1 MFETSPGHCVTS
13 KFILWWAIW
22 LNGCRPFNP
31 IVRVMSS
38 CAPSLGPAFTLA
50 EDNDRPMK
58 STSSARLWR
67 TSVVLMRAGISVALL
82 LAATACGDGD
92 ESERGA
98 SATPSPS
105 PTEAASHTTTDTAS
119 PPASAQTMSVP
130 IKAELLKRART
141 EGHVSVIVTLNIPY
155 RPEAELASPTEAG
168 AQRTAIA
175 AAQDEIVASVPGATV
190 TTRMTVLPQIV
201 FSVDEATLRQ
211 LATSPLVLA
220 IDENSLSAPTS

>member
-1 MFETSPGHCVTS
+1 
-13 KFILWWAIW
+13 
-22 LNGCRPFNP
+22 
-31 IVRVMSS
+31 MSS
-38 CAPSLGPAFTLA
+38 CAPSLGPAFALA
-50 EDNDRPMK
+50 EDNDRPMIA
-58 STSSARLWR
+58 TSSARLWR

-92 ESERGA
+92 ESER
-98 SATPSPS
+98 STPATPSPS
-105 PTEAASHTTTDTAS
+105 ATEAATNTTTETAS
-119 PPASAQTMSVP
+119 APDGTPTTSVP
-130 IKAELLKRART
+130 IAAELFKRARA

-175 AAQDEIVASVPGATV
+175 AAQDELAESVPGATV
-190 TTRMTVLPQIV
+190 TTRMSVFPQIV
-201 FSVDEATLRQ
+201 LSVDEATLRQ